1 MITFKVLDEAEN
13 SLRDRNW
20 KSTNKTNRIVSNRI
34 EWNSL
39 KASTSRNHMIEFVKK
54 ETKHFGRQILRGRHM
69 QVIDIDRS
77 I

>member
-20 KSTNKTNRIVSNRI
+20 KSKNKTNRIVSNRI

-39 KASTSRNHMIEFVKK
+39 KASTSKITWLSLSKN
-54 ETKHFGRQILRGRHM
+54 ILGVRY
-69 QVIDIDRS
+69 
-77 I
+77 